1 MESPQK
7 IKIELSK
14 DPEIPLLVIY
24 PPKMKILIRK
34 YVCTAK
40 FIASLLIM
48 AKIWKQAK
56 VISRWID

>member
-24 PPKMKILIRK
+24 PPKMKTLIRK